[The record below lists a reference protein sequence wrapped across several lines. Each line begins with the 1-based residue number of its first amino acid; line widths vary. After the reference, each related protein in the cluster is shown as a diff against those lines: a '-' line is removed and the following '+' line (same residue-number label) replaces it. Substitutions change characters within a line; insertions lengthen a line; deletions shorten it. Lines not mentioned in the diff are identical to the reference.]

1 MKIITHINITID
13 KNIPLDNSN
22 IDNINIMSNHS
33 DIIFQKS
40 VDVPPYALINYA
52 NSDGGDS
59 FQYKLKP
66 KKDIINFNLKVKNQ
80 DGEVIP
86 HMTDYLLVLQFV
98 KHKTYN
104 KTESILESI
113 LDYIKQMFMMLGL
126 QIFPKLEENNLI
138 NE

>member
-1 MKIITHINITID
+1 MRLCVRLLLQIINLNYI
-13 KNIPLDNSN
+13 
-22 IDNINIMSNHS
+22 
-33 DIIFQKS
+33 
-40 VDVPPYALINYA
+40 DVPPYSLLQYA
-52 NSDGGDS
+52 NEDGGDS
-59 FQYKLKP
+59 FQYKLKQ
-66 KKDIINFNLKVKNQ
+66 KKDIINFNLKIKNQ